1 MENKFTVEFYEK
13 ENGEKPCLKFL
24 NTLEVKLRAKAF
36 RDLALLE
43 LKEALNE
50 QMKDESFK
58 KEYEAL
64 GPEYE
69 IISSLID
76 ARKACNVT
84 QKQLSETTGIAQSD
98 ISKIENG
105 SGNPTIKILKRLAE
119 GLGMNLKIEFTP
131 KSQFAMN

>member
-1 MENKFTVEFYEK
+1 MT
-13 ENGEKPCLKFL
+13 L
-24 NTLEVKLRAKAF
+24 N
-36 RDLALLE
+36 
-43 LKEALNE
+43 EALNE

-58 KEYEAL
+58 KEYDAL

-105 SGNPTIKILKRLAE
+105 SKNIKKISRRSWYEFKNRIHSKISVCNELKHPNIHFKAD
-119 GLGMNLKIEFTP
+119 G
-131 KSQFAMN
+131 KSAPATV